1 MRPHLASCLTAV
13 LLIEAPT
20 IVHAQAVAIRE
31 LIGIERA
38 LSTMCRAWKGDEKH
52 TDEVCAVRD
61 RMGEALNKMG
71 YCYGKEG
78 QVGAEMDWHKC
89 SQHSRR

>member
-1 MRPHLASCLTAV
+1 M
-13 LLIEAPT
+13 
-20 IVHAQAVAIRE
+20 VHAQAAAIRE
-31 LIGIERA
+31 LVAIERA
-38 LSTMCRAWKGDEKH
+38 LNTMCRDWTGDEKH

-78 QVGAEMDWHKC
+78 QVGAEMEWHKC
-89 SQHSRR
+89 TQHSRR